1 METAVR
7 EQTNTLPT
15 LPVTFTQLPVDQIDQ
30 IVLKPLNLVD
40 KIIDAINKKQHYLSY
55 HLMRNLSVE
64 EFLNLPD
71 IEVPQQS
78 GDYAWKVK
86 LTNLILQRNVFTSGI
101 VQSMDQKQEDPV
113 LFGFE
118 DKPTYVLHPIKSY
131 KPVDVIKN
139 YFYAQERDRC
149 NFGRPYSGGY
159 QVKGSGRRICFD
171 RDTLYS
177 YGLDIAHRVMNGFII
192 NGDISTPTTNGDI
205 NYSFHTA
212 PLGSSIIP
220 FSVLLGALIKDF
232 NKLELIQGSADWYEE
247 TKDSKGETTYLHH
260 LGETLFKHGS
270 RYFLSTL
277 EARRYRQ
284 HYYLLELN
292 QPVTSIEQ
300 AKQSAS
306 GLNNEQWIRYQSGEI
321 KRQGEFLF
329 IPVNIKDYVEKTLF
343 KVKDYIEKNNFRVIN
358 HTLGRFPIH
367 ETGKP
372 MIELGDIFKQPN
384 QNPHYPRDLIRL
396 NGDVF
401 VRGTVRHP
409 EHGMLRLGAQWHLVQ
424 LNNVKHSFQ
433 PQGRVD

>member
-1 METAVR
+1 MDIAVQ
-7 EQTNTLPT
+7 EIAIKNTLPS
-15 LPVTFTQLPVDQIDQ
+15 PVFPLATE
-30 IVLKPLNLVD
+30 LKPVNLID
-40 KIIDAINKKQHYLSY
+40 RIIEAINKKQHYLSY
-55 HLMRNLSVE
+55 HLMRNLSVNK
-64 EFLNLPD
+64 FMNLPD
-71 IEVPQQS
+71 ISLPQQS

-86 LTNLILQRNVFTSGI
+86 LTNLLLQRNVFTTGI

-131 KPVDVIKN
+131 KPVDIIKN
-139 YFYAQERDRC
+139 YFYAKERDWC
-149 NFGRPYSGGY
+149 NFGRPYSGGH
-159 QVKGSGRRICFD
+159 QVKGLGRRICFD
-171 RDTLYS
+171 GDTLYS
-177 YGLDIAHRVMNGFII
+177 YGQDIAHRVMNGFII
-192 NGDISTPTTNGDI
+192 NGDVSSPTTNGDI

-220 FSVLLGALIKDF
+220 FSVLLRALIKDF

-247 TKDSKGETTYLHH
+247 TKDSNGETIHIHH
-260 LGETLFKHGS
+260 LGETLFKYHG

-292 QPVTSIEQ
+292 QPVTSIVQ

-306 GLNNEQWIRYQSGEI
+306 GLNNEEWLRYQNNEV

-343 KVKDYIEKNNFRVIN
+343 KTKDYIEKNHFRVTN
-358 HTLGRFPIH
+358 HTLERIPTHI
-367 ETGKP
+367 TTKP
-372 MIELGDIFKQPN
+372 MLELGDIFKQPN

-409 EHGMLRLGAQWHLVQ
+409 EHGMLRLGTQWHLVQ

-433 PQGRVD
+433 PHGRVD